1 MHDFLDTCDEYME
14 AVKRQSKDDSD
25 DEEDGEKWE
34 ENEKDFEEAEI
45 TLNECTVPCP
55 VWTALF

>member
-1 MHDFLDTCDEYME
+1 ME